1 MAALLLDLVRLVSLN
16 SLSTSRQPTFDTKH
30 RSAFYTT
37 RSNASAHPYSTTSTM
52 QHPTSEQG
60 LNLLDLPIELLDLII
75 LYCVNTEPMT
85 VNLAPNAGS
94 LTRTLF
100 TFIPRRRRYTV
111 SGYPRNLLLI
121 NRLIYRLA
129 FDNIWTHKSLV
140 ISLTP
145 SDTLCFLLHALSQ
158 QQKDALCKIQLPRF
172 LLSWSFP
179 VNSDIWL
186 VADKEKGESW
196 YEGAKVPEK
205 EVKGKRFQAL
215 VGILCKRYACLC
227 RLWKLNIGLIQA

>member
-1 MAALLLDLVRLVSLN
+1 MQQ
-16 SLSTSRQPTFDTKH
+16 SLSV
-30 RSAFYTT
+30 A
-37 RSNASAHPYSTTSTM
+37 
-52 QHPTSEQG
+52 G

-85 VNLAPNAGS
+85 VSLAPNAGS

-100 TFIPRRRRYTV
+100 NFIPRRRRYTV
-111 SGYPRNLLLI
+111 SNYPRNLLLI
-121 NRLIYRLA
+121 NRLIHQLA
-129 FDNIWTHKSLV
+129 FNNIWSHKSLI

-158 QQKDALCKIQLPRF
+158 QQKNALCKIQLPRF

-186 VADKEKGESW
+186 IADKEKGESW
-196 YEGAKVPEK
+196 YEGAKDPAQ
-205 EVKGKRFQAL
+205 EVNGKRFQAL
-215 VGILCKRYACLC
+215 VATLGKRSTCLC
-227 RLWKLNIGLIQA
+227 RLWKLNVGLMRE

>member
-1 MAALLLDLVRLVSLN
+1 MTALLLDLLCFVFVD
-16 SLSTSRQPTFDTKH
+16 SLSTRYQPLHATH
-30 RSAFYTT
+30 RSAFYINT
-37 RSNASAHPYSTTSTM
+37 SSSAVYPTSITSTM
-52 QHPTSEQG
+52 QLPPSTPG

-85 VNLAPNAGS
+85 VSLAPNAGV
-94 LTRTLF
+94 LTRTMF

-111 SGYPRNLLLI
+111 SNYPRNLLLI
-121 NRLIYRLA
+121 NRLIHRLA
-129 FDNIWTHKSLV
+129 FNNIWTHKSLI

-186 VADKEKGESW
+186 IADKEKGDSW
-196 YEGAKVPEK
+196 YAGAKDPEK
-205 EVKGKRFQAL
+205 EGKGARFRALVHMLGKRST
-215 VGILCKRYACLC
+215 CLC
-227 RLWKLNIGLIQA
+227 QLWNLNVGLMRE

>member
-1 MAALLLDLVRLVSLN
+1 
-16 SLSTSRQPTFDTKH
+16 
-30 RSAFYTT
+30 
-37 RSNASAHPYSTTSTM
+37 M
-52 QHPTSEQG
+52 QQTPSEQG
-60 LNLLDLPIELLDLII
+60 LNILDLPIELLDLII
-75 LYCVNTEPMT
+75 LYCVNTEPMS
-85 VNLAPNAGS
+85 VCLAPNAGS

-111 SGYPRNLLLI
+111 SNYPRNLLLI

-129 FDNIWTHKSLV
+129 FNNIWTHKSLI

-145 SDTLCFLLHALSQ
+145 SDALCFLLHALSQ

-186 VADKEKGESW
+186 IGGKEKSESW
-196 YEGAKVPEK
+196 YEGAKDPER

-215 VGILCKRYACLC
+215 VGKLSKRSTCLC
-227 RLWKLNIGLIQA
+227 QLWKLNVGLTQS